1 MRQDPKVGAVAT
13 IRVWS
18 RFLKASKSANKNQA
32 KKDTHFRFFFWEK
45 KDLFVSGTEKTAKM
59 FNENFL
65 HSIFNLDTYLGLR
78 DPGSP
83 NLRMVSWNLNT
94 KSVSFRWWRT
104 PFAYHLRI
112 WLDQVIHPLKGPVFG
127 RTGDSAGIIN
137 GITWLFFAAKPHVL
151 QNVLGGSDR
160 SFLTSWEVG
169 HKWKCCKLFAEQKW
183 AELENKQNKKTTSSK
198 CKTSI

>member
-18 RFLKASKSANKNQA
+18 RFWRQPKSAKKIRQ
-32 KKDTHFRFFFWEK
+32 KDTHFRFISGKE

-78 DPGSP
+78 EPDSP

-94 KSVSFRWWRT
+94 ESVAFRWWRT
-104 PFAYHLRI
+104 PFAYNLRI

-127 RTGDSAGIIN
+127 RTGDSAGIIS
-137 GITWLFFAAKPHVL
+137 GITRRFLR
-151 QNVLGGSDR
+151 QNR
-160 SFLTSWEVG
+160 M
-169 HKWKCCKLFAEQKW
+169 CCKMFLVDLTGPSWHLQKLVIQLQVVCGTEMGRTW
-183 AELENKQNKKTTSSK
+183 KQTNKKTTSAK

>member
-18 RFLKASKSANKNQA
+18 RFWRQPKSAKKIRQ
-32 KKDTHFRFFFWEK
+32 KDTHFRFISGKE

-78 DPGSP
+78 EPDSP
-83 NLRMVSWNLNT
+83 NLRVVSWNLNT
-94 KSVSFRWWRT
+94 ESVAFRWWRT

-127 RTGDSAGIIN
+127 RTGDSAGN
-137 GITWLFFAAKPHVL
+137 NKRDYTAFCCGKTACVAKCSWWIWQVL
-151 QNVLGGSDR
+151 LDILR
-160 SFLTSWEVG
+160 SWSYM
-169 HKWKCCKLFAEQKW
+169 KKCCKLFAEQKW
-183 AELENKQNKKTTSSK
+183 AELENKQKNYQFQVP
-198 CKTSI
+198 TSI